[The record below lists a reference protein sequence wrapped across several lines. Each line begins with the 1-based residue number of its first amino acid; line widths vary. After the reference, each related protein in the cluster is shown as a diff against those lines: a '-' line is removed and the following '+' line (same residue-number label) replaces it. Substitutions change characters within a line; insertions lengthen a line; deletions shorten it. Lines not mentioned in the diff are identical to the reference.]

1 MTIKFKAKYGNLW
14 IKAKLIEIAVDG
26 QYLIECMGQELVVEP
41 EQVVF
46 S

>member
-1 MTIKFKAKYGNLW
+1 MTVKFKAKNGSLW
-14 IKAKLIEIAVDG
+14 IKAKLIEIVG
-26 QYLIECMGQELVVEP
+26 EQYLIECMGKELVVEP

>member
-1 MTIKFKAKYGNLW
+1 MTIKFKAKNGNLW
-14 IKAKLIEIAVDG
+14 IKAKFIREIG
-26 QYLIECMGQELVVEP
+26 EHFLIECMGKEYVVEP